1 MVMLCPRC
9 GAENPDNAQYCG
21 LCLEVIEFEDPYA
34 MPIDRSNEGLLT
46 HYPSSF
52 DADEELHVIT
62 DWYSPCDAFAEP
74 RGNEGSDKAAG
85 PAGKGN
91 GPKTSTLK
99 PEKPGT
105 GTTVGRELRSRN
117 RSNGN
122 GARRRGGRKLR

>member
-1 MVMLCPRC
+1 MLCPCC

-52 DADEELHVIT
+52 DADEELHVTT
-62 DWYSPCDAFAEP
+62 DWYSPCDALAEP
-74 RGNEGSDKAAG
+74 RGNEGSDKTAR
-85 PAGKGN
+85 PAGKGD
-91 GPKTSTLK
+91 GPSTSTLK

-105 GTTVGRELRSRN
+105 GTAVGRELSLKN